1 MYSGLGSS
9 GSWVVQDDVL
19 YGMVIA
25 IIPMDRCALI
35 LPQRRMYTD
44 IKDLLPDVTSI
55 LISSGVPSGV
65 RRRKKPQKVFQEQV
79 NFNTQRRNKTCASDR
94 TRREKELCLP
104 VIQEQ
109 EPEVSKQERETSL
122 GIVMKSASETCRR
135 RPAQIQ
141 YLLPLRLGA
150 F

>member
-9 GSWVVQDDVL
+9 GSWVVQGDVL

-35 LPQRRMYTD
+35 LPQRRMYSD
-44 IKDLLPDVTSI
+44 IKDLLPDATRI
-55 LISSGVPSGV
+55 LVSSGVPSGV
-65 RRRKKPQKVFQEQV
+65 GRRKKPQKVFQEQV
-79 NFNTQRRNKTCASDR
+79 NFNPQRRNKRCTSDR
-94 TRREKELCLP
+94 TKREKEHRLP
-104 VIQEQ
+104 VIHEQ
-109 EPEVSKQERETSL
+109 GLEVSKQEGETSL
-122 GIVMKSASETCRR
+122 GIVMKSASRTSRR